1 MALIYYLVRLVNY
14 LFAFAENLRLRYGVG
29 LPVLTRRV
37 IPRGAAK
44 EPTLELH
51 PPSFKVLPLSRPRSA
66 LRLGSH
72 ACKLIHMSSADS
84 MTLLCT
90 TAANAVSA
98 FEQKST
104 PYRVWRVESSDEGWD
119 CGEFPAERVW
129 PANGKVLEESTKIL
143 EEDGLDSGDGLVVEF
158 KQHDGWILDEK
169 GVTQQPQLP
178 TVTVPLFDSSDGFF
192 NRMSN
197 AASSSNDRSNNT
209 LAALKTSPSKTSSTI
224 SLPNNTRNLR
234 GLEPGTLGLGNMGN
248 TCFMNSALQC
258 LAHTKELIDYFL
270 STQ

>member
-1 MALIYYLVRLVNY
+1 MALIYYLVCLVNY
-14 LFAFAENLRLRYGVG
+14 LFAFAEKFRLRYGVG

-37 IPRGAAK
+37 IPRGATK

-66 LRLGSH
+66 LCLGSH

-90 TAANAVSA
+90 TAAGAVSIL
-98 FEQKST
+98 ERKST

-129 PANGKVLEESTKIL
+129 LANGRVLEESTKTL

-178 TVTVPLFDSSDGFF
+178 TVTMPLFNSSDSFF
-192 NRMSN
+192 DKMSN

-224 SLPNNTRNLR
+224 LLPNNTRNLR
-234 GLEPGTLGLGNMGN
+234 GLEPGTLGLSNIGN

-258 LAHTKELIDYFL
+258 LAHTKELINYFL

>member
-1 MALIYYLVRLVNY
+1 
-14 LFAFAENLRLRYGVG
+14 
-29 LPVLTRRV
+29 
-37 IPRGAAK
+37 
-44 EPTLELH
+44 
-51 PPSFKVLPLSRPRSA
+51 
-66 LRLGSH
+66 
-72 ACKLIHMSSADS
+72 

-90 TAANAVSA
+90 TAADAVSA
-98 FEQKST
+98 FEQKSI

-129 PANGKVLEESTKIL
+129 PANGKVLEKSMKTL

-158 KQHDGWILDEK
+158 KHHDGWILDER
-169 GVTQQPQLP
+169 GVTKQSQLP
-178 TVTVPLFDSSDGFF
+178 TVTLPLFNSSDGFF
-192 NRMSN
+192 NKMSN
-197 AASSSNDRSNNT
+197 AASSSNDRSNDT
-209 LAALKTSPSKTSSTI
+209 LAALKTSTSKTSSSI
-224 SLPNNTRNLR
+224 LLPNNTHNLR